1 MNRPRT
7 RRGRATRLRS
17 DSQHELCQTTES
29 RIAVSEYF
37 GELDPRRMPP
47 HFFWGAVRLDCDSAE
62 KADVSKQNY
71 TTCPRYWYVDATFI
85 CPRCN
90 SEFCFSAD
98 EQRHWFEELG
108 FYVDS
113 LAKHCINCRK
123 ALRAMKQCRKE
134 YDRDID
140 KAMRSNDTVV
150 QQRMVIVIDELCEYA
165 DELPQKILEQ
175 RRILGCWIAER
186 GADG

>member
-1 MNRPRT
+1 M
-7 RRGRATRLRS
+7 
-17 DSQHELCQTTES
+17 EL

-37 GELDPRRMPP
+37 GELDPRKLPP
-47 HFFWGAVRLDCDSAE
+47 HFFWGAVRLDYGSAV

-71 TTCPRYWYVDATFI
+71 TTCPRYWYIDATFI
-85 CPRCN
+85 CSRCS

-113 LAKHCINCRK
+113 LAKHCINCRR
-123 ALRAMKQCRKE
+123 ALRALKQYRKE

-140 KAMRSNDTVV
+140 NAMTSNDAAL
-150 QQRMVIVIDELCEYA
+150 QERMVVVIDELCECA
-165 DELPQKILEQ
+165 DELPEKILEH
-175 RRILGCWIAER
+175 RRILARRIAER
-186 GADG
+186 RGNGERQFD